1 MNEFRVGK
9 FNILGMFVIDKSL
22 DKRRYWNIGQLQD
35 AGCRMHD
42 PWSEARCPEMFGG

>member
-22 DKRRYWNIGQLQD
+22 DKRRYWNIG
-35 AGCRMHD
+35 
-42 PWSEARCPEMFGG
+42 